1 MTKEDQIDV
10 RVRLGIDVACRAD
23 HQASLAGVD
32 GEFIW
37 SGWRFRTTPTDL
49 TALWEKIPA
58 GAEVQVVVEPT
69 RNAWVPLAAWLSAQ
83 GAEVVLVAPEQ
94 SADLRD
100 YYNKHTKTDRLDSRV
115 LARLPLLHPEGLA
128 AYDGPTPADPLR
140 RVMRRRAKLVKA
152 RVATFQ
158 RIDALVE
165 LLGPAWAEVLG
176 AGDYT
181 KTALVVLERYGDPR
195 ALRRFGQRRLAELM
209 IRTSKGAWR
218 EAKAAALL
226 AAADDAMALWAG
238 GGLDFAE
245 LAADIAAEVR
255 VARSLN
261 DEIAVL
267 EQRAAPMFAAQDR
280 RPAVDD
286 DDERG
291 IIASV
296 PGLGG
301 VLGAGIVARFG
312 DLDRFANLAGVR
324 SFTGLVPKI
333 DQSGLTHGHNGITKA
348 GDPGLR
354 EVLYLAADY
363 LRRIDPQ
370 LAARYYRLIV
380 ETGKHHDSALCHLAT
395 TLATR
400 LAACWRRRERY
411 VLRDVDGT
419 TITEAEG
426 RAIVA
431 ERYRIPDNVRQARRR
446 ASRAKQL
453 KQRTT
458 RRVKESTKAAPAPGR
473 TTDDSSQKVA

>member
-1 MTKEDQIDV
+1 VK
-10 RVRLGIDVACRAD
+10 VRLGIDVACRAD

-49 TALWEKIPA
+49 GALWEKIPA
-58 GAEVQVVVEPT
+58 GAEVQVIVEPT
-69 RNAWVPLAAWLSAQ
+69 RNAWVPLAAWLSAR

-165 LLGPAWAEVLG
+165 LLGPTWAEVLG

-195 ALRRFGQRRLAELM
+195 ALRRLGSRRLSELM
-209 IRTSKGAWR
+209 IKTSKGAWR
-218 EAKAAALL
+218 DDKAAALL
-226 AAADDAMALWAG
+226 AAADEAMALWAG
-238 GGLDFAE
+238 GGIDFAE

-267 EQRAAPMFAAQDR
+267 EQRAAPMFAAADR
-280 RPAVDD
+280 QPAIDD
-286 DDERG
+286 GDDRG

-301 VLGAGIVARFG
+301 VLGAGI
-312 DLDRFANLAGVR
+312 
-324 SFTGLVPKI
+324 
-333 DQSGLTHGHNGITKA
+333 
-348 GDPGLR
+348 
-354 EVLYLAADY
+354 LAASVTSTASPTWPESG
-363 LRRIDPQ
+363 RSPGSSPRSTSP
-370 LAARYYRLIV
+370 ASP
-380 ETGKHHDSALCHLAT
+380 TAT
-395 TLATR
+395 TASPRPAIPGCARRSTSPPTTCAASTRSSPPATTVSSSRPASTTTRRCATSPPPWPPAWRPAGADTSATR
-400 LAACWRRRERY
+400 CATSTAPRSRRPRAERSSPSATRSPTTCAKPGAAPRTPSSSSSGRPGAERSRRRP
-411 VLRDVDGT
+411 L
-419 TITEAEG
+419 
-426 RAIVA
+426 
-431 ERYRIPDNVRQARRR
+431 RRR
-446 ASRAKQL
+446 AEPPTTVARRSRDGL
-453 KQRTT
+453 DYR
-458 RRVKESTKAAPAPGR
+458 
-473 TTDDSSQKVA
+473 

>member
-1 MTKEDQIDV
+1 MN
-10 RVRLGIDVACRAD
+10 VRLGIDVACRAD

-37 SGWRFRTTPTDL
+37 SGWRFRTTPADL
-49 TALWEKIPA
+49 RALWDKIPA
-58 GAEVQVVVEPT
+58 GAEVQVILEPT

-115 LARLPLLHPEGLA
+115 LARLPLLHPEGLQP
-128 AYDGPTPADPLR
+128 YDGPTPADPLR

-165 LLGPAWAEVLG
+165 LLGPAWAEVIG

-195 ALRRFGQRRLAELM
+195 ALRRLGQRRLAELM

-218 EAKAAALL
+218 EAKAGDLL
-226 AAADDAMALWAG
+226 AAAADTIELWAG
-238 GGLDFAE
+238 GGIDFAE

-261 DEIAVL
+261 DEIAEL
-267 EQRAAPMFAAQDR
+267 EARMVPLFAAADR

-286 DDERG
+286 GDERG

-301 VLGAGIVARFG
+301 VLGAGILARFG

-324 SFTGLVPKI
+324 SFTGLVPKSRPVRPHPRP
-333 DQSGLTHGHNGITKA
+333 QRSHQG
-348 GDPGLR
+348 
-354 EVLYLAADY
+354 
-363 LRRIDPQ
+363 RRPRPARGA
-370 LAARYYRLIV
+370 LPRRRLPASRRPAARRPLPPPHRRRPAS
-380 ETGKHHDSALCHLAT
+380 TTTRRCAT
-395 TLATR
+395 SPPPWPPASPP
-400 LAACWRRRERY
+400 AGADRERY

-419 TITEAEG
+419 PITYAEG

-431 ERYRIPDNVRQARRR
+431 ERYKIPDDVRQARRR

-458 RRVKESTKAAPAPGR
+458 RRR
-473 TTDDSSQKVA
+473 TGVDERRSGAGSSRHRTLANTSREPLDIP

>member
-1 MTKEDQIDV
+1 MVK
-10 RVRLGIDVACRAD
+10 VRLGIDVACRAD

-49 TALWEKIPA
+49 QALWDKIPPS
-58 GAEVQVVVEPT
+58 AEVQVIVEPT

-100 YYNKHTKTDRLDSRV
+100 YYNKHTKTDRLDSRI
-115 LARLPLLHPEGLA
+115 LARLPLLHPEGLS

-165 LLGPAWAEVLG
+165 LLGPGWAEVLG

-181 KTALVVLERYGDPR
+181 KTALVVLERYGDPQ
-195 ALRRFGQRRLAELM
+195 ALRRLGLRRLSELM
-209 IRTSKGAWR
+209 IKTSKGAWR

-226 AAADDAMALWAG
+226 AAAEDTLTLWAG

-280 RPAVDD
+280 RPAVEDGD
-286 DDERG
+286 ARG

-333 DQSGLTHGHNGITKA
+333 DQSGLTHGHHGITKA

-363 LRRIDPQ
+363 LRHIDPQ
-370 LAARYYRLIV
+370 LADRYHRLIV

-411 VLRDVDGT
+411 LRRDIDGT
-419 TITEAEG
+419 PISQAEG

-431 ERYRIPDNVRQARRR
+431 ERYKIPDNVRQARRR
-446 ASRAKQL
+446 SSRAKQL

-458 RRVKESTKAAPAPGR
+458 RREKESTKAAPAPGR
-473 TTDDSSQKVA
+473 TTGDSSQKVA